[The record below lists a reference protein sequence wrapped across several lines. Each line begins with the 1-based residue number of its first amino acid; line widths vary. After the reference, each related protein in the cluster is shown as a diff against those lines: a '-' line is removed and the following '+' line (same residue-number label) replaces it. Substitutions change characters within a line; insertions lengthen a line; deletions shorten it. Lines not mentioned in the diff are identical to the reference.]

1 MANAGMAVEGDP
13 SEIRYWHLLG
23 LLLAAM
29 EQWKAAAEILDRGA
43 GLGIEIE
50 EDDNGGESERPEEK
64 DNGTLGGNRSMASV
78 ETISNG
84 IDDSKRQESN
94 ALGGRGRKFEALLEA
109 DAAGVPEM
117 STLLM
122 PMQDHFPPTE
132 SDAFE
137 HALQLRISQGALTE
151 VVEGPE
157 GAEVKWLE
165 VFRWIAE
172 KRGQNEG
179 IRVLRLPWVTD

>member
-13 SEIRYWHLLG
+13 TEIRYWHLLG

-29 EQWKAAAEILDRGA
+29 EQWKAAAEILDTGA

-50 EDDNGGESERPEEK
+50 EDDGGESERPEEK
-64 DNGTLGGNRSMASV
+64 DDGTLGGNASITSV

-84 IDDSKRQESN
+84 SGDSKRQEGD
-94 ALGGRGRKFEALLEA
+94 APGGRGRKSEGLLEA
-109 DAAGVPEM
+109 DATEMPEM
-117 STLLM
+117 PSLLM
-122 PMQDHFPPTE
+122 PTRDHLPSTR
-132 SDAFE
+132 SDVFE

-157 GAEVKWLE
+157 GAEIKWLE
-165 VFRWIAE
+165 VFQWVAE
-172 KRGQNEG
+172 KRGQSEG
-179 IRVLRLPWVTD
+179 I

>member
-43 GLGIEIE
+43 GLGFEIE
-50 EDDNGGESERPEEK
+50 DDGGESERPEEK
-64 DNGTLGGNRSMASV
+64 DDGTLGGNASVASV

-84 IDDSKRQESN
+84 PGDSKRQE
-94 ALGGRGRKFEALLEA
+94 GDGRGRKFEALLKA
-109 DAAGVPEM
+109 DTAEIPEM

-122 PMQDHFPPTE
+122 PARDHLPSTQ
-132 SDAFE
+132 SDVFE

-165 VFRWIAE
+165 VFRWVAE
-172 KRGQNEG
+172 KRGQSEG
-179 IRVLRLPWVTD
+179 IRVSWLSWVMD